1 MQGIKILKSVEFYD
15 WKLDSCRPVSW
26 IRVGSSARGGKNHDM
41 HSAVHLGI
49 VLAGTHAGSYG
60 NSEITLQSS
69 EVYLTA
75 PWEPHCTLPGS
86 EDRRILLIN
95 LDDTTLENFFFT
107 GREKLAALF
116 AMPPVERMSCINQS
130 AGRDALLA
138 NVVKLCGEPDS
149 PGKILQIYHAVLAFF
164 IDLLP
169 QIPDSG
175 IAAGFPEERL
185 RPALQNLGCKLISV
199 EDAARLCNLSSS
211 RFAVLFKS
219 VFGMSF
225 ARYERL
231 FRLNGARD
239 DMRHGSSLKE
249 AAEKWNF
256 CDKSHLARLLKKY
269 W

>member
-1 MQGIKILKSVEFYD
+1 MKSVEFYD
-15 WKLDSCRPVSW
+15 WKLSADRPVSW
-26 IRVGSSARGGKNHDM
+26 LMAGGSARGGGKSHDM

-86 EDRRILLIN
+86 EDRKILLIN
-95 LDDTTLENFFFT
+95 LDDATLENFFFT

-116 AMPPVERMSCINQS
+116 AMPPVERMQCINQS
-130 AGRDALLA
+130 AGRRSLPGD
-138 NVVKLCGEPDS
+138 VVNICREPDS
-149 PGKILQIYHAVLAFF
+149 PEKTLRIYHKVLAFF
-164 IDLLP
+164 IELLP
-169 QIPDSG
+169 QISVNG
-175 IAAGFPEERL
+175 FSAGFPEERL
-185 RPALQNLGCKLISV
+185 RPALQNLGCKLVSV
-199 EDAARLCNLSSS
+199 EDAAGFCNLSCS

-239 DMRHGSSLKE
+239 DLRQGASLKE
-249 AAEKWNF
+249 AAGKWSF

-269 W
+269 H